1 MPDARNTR
9 ADARNTG
16 PRHDQFVSA
25 DGTVI
30 QVRRVGEGP
39 SLIVVPGTLSTADDY
54 TRLASA
60 LSDRFTVHTIQRR
73 GRGGSGPLG
82 DRYSIEREEEDLDA
96 VVAATGARYLF
107 GHSYGGLIVMRAAAR
122 AGTRYSRVAVYEPG
136 VSVDGLIP
144 MHWIPRYRS
153 ALTRN
158 RPSEALA
165 ALTVATGPAHARR
178 LPVPVMRLLLQI
190 LMPPARRRAMAP
202 LLEPAL
208 HEHEQIA
215 RFDNSTTDYH
225 AVTAPTLLLSGA
237 RSRLPYVPAAVAAL
251 RAALPD
257 VRELDVPGAD
267 HFGPNGAM
275 ASRIADLLSDFF
287 LPAGKSSP
295 AHAASDEQDR

>member
-1 MPDARNTR
+1 MPIWA
-9 ADARNTG
+9 
-16 PRHDQFVSA
+16 
-25 DGTVI
+25 
-30 QVRRVGEGP
+30 
-39 SLIVVPGTLSTADDY
+39 
-54 TRLASA
+54 
-60 LSDRFTVHTIQRR
+60 
-73 GRGGSGPLG
+73 
-82 DRYSIEREEEDLDA
+82 
-96 VVAATGARYLF
+96 
-107 GHSYGGLIVMRAAAR
+107 
-122 AGTRYSRVAVYEPG
+122 
-136 VSVDGLIP
+136 
-144 MHWIPRYRS
+144 
-153 ALTRN
+153 
-158 RPSEALA
+158 
-165 ALTVATGPAHARR
+165 
-178 LPVPVMRLLLQI
+178 MRLLLP
-190 LMPPARRRAMAP
+190 LVVDPGRRRAMMS
-202 LLEPAL
+202 LLEPAV